1 MESPQVYYYKND
13 TLLELTGL
21 KDEATDAYI
30 ATATVTASVKDA
42 AGAAVTGQTWP
53 LSLVYVTSSDGDYRG
68 VLDKAI
74 NVAVGDRITVEV
86 TVDAGSGRDAFFA
99 IPVTVRQRG
108 KVYY

>member
-21 KDEATDAYI
+21 KDEVTDAYI
-30 ATATVTASVKDA
+30 NTATVTATVKNA
-42 AGAAVTGQTWP
+42 AGTAVTGQSWP
-53 LSLVYVTSSDGDYRG
+53 LTLGYVTASDGDYLG
-68 VLDKAI
+68 VLEAALS
-74 NVAVGDRITVEV
+74 VAVGDRLTVEV